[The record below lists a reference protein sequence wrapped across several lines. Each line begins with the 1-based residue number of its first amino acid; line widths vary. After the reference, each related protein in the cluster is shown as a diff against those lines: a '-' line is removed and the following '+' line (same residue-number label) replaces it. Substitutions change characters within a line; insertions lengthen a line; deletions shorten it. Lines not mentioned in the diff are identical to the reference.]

1 MRAVVVTLPEKG
13 HYLPL
18 IAPVRAL
25 EARGFEVVIAAQADI
40 RPELAAHGLH
50 RVALPP
56 GAGPPADALR
66 GQALAELLADPTAL
80 ARWIRLL
87 LVEAPAAGV
96 APMRAILRDVRPDV
110 VAIDTMAYDGAIAA
124 ELEGVP
130 WVGWATSLNPV
141 IPEAFDSALIQTT
154 RSLDDDRHALFAA
167 HGLSASFRVS
177 DVLSPRGTAVFTT
190 EALVGPPP
198 PQVELVGPSLRA
210 PAQRSPP
217 SGARPLVYASFGS
230 QAWHQPD
237 RYRAIAAATRELDVD
252 VIIAMGDLAE
262 PMAAELE
269 RDHLRCVRFAPQ
281 LELLG
286 RASAMITHGGANS
299 VMEALALGVPLVVA
313 PICNDQPHNL
323 RILERAGA
331 GLGVDLSPLSP
342 GTPRRP
348 GALERADQALREAL
362 RAVLEDGPQ
371 RAATARL
378 TASYA
383 SRSGAEGAASL
394 AARHARSPSSLGG
407 PL

>member
-50 RVALPP
+50 RVALPQ

-66 GQALAELLADPTAL
+66 GQALAEILADPAAL

-141 IPEAFDSALIQTT
+141 IPETFDSALIQTT

-217 SGARPLVYASFGS
+217 SGERPLVYASFGS

-237 RYRAIAAATRELDVD
+237 RYRAISAATRELDVD

-269 RDHLRCVRFAPQ
+269 RPRLRCVRFAPQ
-281 LELLG
+281 LDLLG
-286 RASAMITHGGANS
+286 RASALITHGGANS

-323 RILERAGA
+323 RILERSGA
-331 GLGVDLSPLSP
+331 GVGVDLSSLSP
-342 GTPRRP
+342 GAPRRP
-348 GALERADQALREAL
+348 AALEQAAYALREAL
-362 RAVLEDGPQ
+362 RAVLGDGPQ

-407 PL
+407 PP

>member
-25 EARGFEVVIAAQADI
+25 EARGFEVVIAVAADI
-40 RPELAAHGLH
+40 RPELAALGLH
-50 RVALPP
+50 RVAVPP

-66 GQALAELLADPTAL
+66 GPALAEILAEPTAL
-80 ARWIRLL
+80 ARWIRRL
-87 LVEAPAAGV
+87 LVEAPAASI

-154 RSLDDDRHALFAA
+154 RSLDDARHALFAA
-167 HGLSASFRVS
+167 HGLDASFRVS

-190 EALVGPPP
+190 EALVGPPAP
-198 PQVELVGPSLRA
+198 AVELVGPSLRA
-210 PAQRSPP
+210 PVQRSS
-217 SGARPLVYASFGS
+217 SGASRPLVYASFGS
-230 QAWHQPD
+230 QAWYQPD

-252 VIIAMGDLAE
+252 VIMAMGDLVDRLG
-262 PMAAELE
+262 AELE
-269 RDHLRCVRFAPQ
+269 SERVRCVRFAPQ
-281 LELLG
+281 LDLLG
-286 RASAMITHGGANS
+286 RASAVITHGGANS

-323 RILERAGA
+323 RILERVGA
-331 GLGVDLSPLSP
+331 GVGVDLSPLSP
-342 GTPRRP
+342 GTPHRP
-348 GALERADQALREAL
+348 GALEQAASALREAL
-362 RAVLEDGPQ
+362 RAALGDGPQ

-378 TASYA
+378 AASYA

-394 AARHARSPSSLGG
+394 AARHALSRSSLGG
-407 PL
+407 PV